1 MKSGP
6 MRHFVTLQIP
16 AYWRDAAGQKRTT
29 WVVGPQFW
37 GLLEP
42 LSGRELVNAR
52 EVKAEVTT
60 RFTTRWQGPGMIDPT
75 MQIQYKSE
83 MYKIAHILDLKE
95 RNRELNLLLIK
106 IDAPGQ

>member
-6 MRHFVTLQIP
+6 MRHLVTLQVP
-16 AYWRDAAGQKRTT
+16 QYSRDAAGQKRITFAA
-29 WVVGPQFW
+29 GPQFW

-60 RFTTRWQGPGMIDPT
+60 RFTTRWQGPGTIDPT
-75 MQIQYKSE
+75 MQIQYGSE
-83 MYKIAHILDLKE
+83 IYKIAMILNLKE